1 MDSIYLSGSEDVRSA
16 GVSIRSASEE
26 INQAAARM
34 DETFR
39 NHQRFMDDWLLRLI
53 QHNEDMLAKY
63 QQLASSQQETE
74 QLKKELKDKEA
85 ECAAWNESTKPGH
98 DMIAEAMMESNSLR
112 AEVARLK
119 EELRVSVINYA
130 SVENLSEGLEAEIS
144 SLKEDK
150 ERLIFV
156 AKYVARIV
164 HYARDDRKSAACDEI
179 IAFERAAIDAARGE
193 KP

>member
-63 QQLASSQQETE
+63 QQPA
-74 QLKKELKDKEA
+74 ELKD
-85 ECAAWNESTKPGH
+85 NQ
-98 DMIAEAMMESNSLR
+98 
-112 AEVARLK
+112 
-119 EELRVSVINYA
+119 
-130 SVENLSEGLEAEIS
+130 
-144 SLKEDK
+144 
-150 ERLIFV
+150 
-156 AKYVARIV
+156 
-164 HYARDDRKSAACDEI
+164 
-179 IAFERAAIDAARGE
+179 
-193 KP
+193 